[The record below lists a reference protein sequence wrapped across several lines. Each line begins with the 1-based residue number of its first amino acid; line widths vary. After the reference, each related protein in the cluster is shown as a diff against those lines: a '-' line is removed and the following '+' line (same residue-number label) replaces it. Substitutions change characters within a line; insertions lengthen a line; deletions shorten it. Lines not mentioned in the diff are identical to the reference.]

1 MNKEKWE
8 NFKTKAKEKFED
20 AVTNTYVFITDHPVL
35 SSVIGTAAGAAV
47 SGAIAYKVGN
57 VNGKNDFVKE
67 CHKEL
72 MDMTK
77 DKNIVM
83 INGEETISLTEG
95 MNRVAEG
102 TDRTTAGII
111 EIGIRSL
118 AGVIADDHGILIG
131 SNTDAGQIEVIS
143 MVRDSNP
150 KSE

>member
-1 MNKEKWE
+1 MNKWE
-8 NFKTKAKEKFED
+8 NFKAKAKEKFED

-35 SSVIGTAAGAAV
+35 SSIIGTAAGAAV
-47 SGAIAYKVGN
+47 SGAIAYKVGH
-57 VNGKNDFVKE
+57 VNGENDFVKE
-67 CHKEL
+67 ARKEL
-72 MDMTK
+72 MDLTK

-83 INGEETISLTEG
+83 LDGEETISLTEG

-102 TDRTTAGII
+102 TNRATATIA

-118 AGVIADDHGILIG
+118 AGVIADDHGVLIG

>member
-95 MNRVAEG
+95 MNRVAED
-102 TDRTTAGII
+102 TNRETANIV
-111 EIGIRSL
+111 ELGIRSL
-118 AGVIADDHGILIG
+118 AGVIADDHGVLIG
-131 SNTDAGQIEVIS
+131 SNTDAGQIEVYS

>member
-8 NFKTKAKEKFED
+8 SFKTKAKEKFED

-47 SGAIAYKVGN
+47 SGAIAYKVGHT
-57 VNGKNDFVKE
+57 NGKNDFVKE

-83 INGEETISLTEG
+83 LDGEETISLAEG

-102 TDRTTAGII
+102 TSRETAGIV

>member
-1 MNKEKWE
+1 
-8 NFKTKAKEKFED
+8 
-20 AVTNTYVFITDHPVL
+20 
-35 SSVIGTAAGAAV
+35 
-47 SGAIAYKVGN
+47 
-57 VNGKNDFVKE
+57 
-67 CHKEL
+67 
-72 MDMTK
+72 
-77 DKNIVM
+77 
-83 INGEETISLTEG
+83 

-102 TDRTTAGII
+102 TSRETAGIV